1 MLRRRRNC
9 PFRGAERNH
18 AEWAG
23 EPPGQE
29 DRALRGE
36 AKRRSHSGTR
46 GATTVLRGSWWSI
59 GRAAARPSLGRYW
72 GLWVSAPPRFL
83 HIEVLNHAR
92 GSGWVVG
99 MHASVASVELHTV
112 DLRAEGLAWES
123 WVSDLASEERAR
135 AERYAFPGGQ
145 RRFVVARASLRRLLG
160 SRLGVPASEV
170 QLVDGSHGKPALAPC
185 HAPASN
191 GLAFNLTHSGE
202 LALIAIGQGDLG
214 VDLESPLRLVDAMAV
229 VRRFFSEA
237 ERNGFEALPA
247 GAERERLFFRVWTR
261 KEALVKAVGRGLSCS
276 LSSFT
281 VPIGELSR
289 DGAVIDCPERSG
301 RRWRLFE
308 IGDVLRLGADWVAS
322 LVVAERE

>member
-1 MLRRRRNC
+1 MC
-9 PFRGAERNH
+9 ITV
-18 AEWAG
+18 AG
-23 EPPGQE
+23 
-29 DRALRGE
+29 
-36 AKRRSHSGTR
+36 
-46 GATTVLRGSWWSI
+46 
-59 GRAAARPSLGRYW
+59 
-72 GLWVSAPPRFL
+72 
-83 HIEVLNHAR
+83 
-92 GSGWVVG
+92 
-99 MHASVASVELHTV
+99 VELHTV